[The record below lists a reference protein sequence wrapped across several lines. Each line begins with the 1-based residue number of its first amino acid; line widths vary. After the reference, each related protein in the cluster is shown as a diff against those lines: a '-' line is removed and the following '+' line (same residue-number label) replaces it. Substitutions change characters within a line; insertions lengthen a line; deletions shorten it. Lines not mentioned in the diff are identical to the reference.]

1 MTGSETKEYQS
12 ARARVRRLRGS
23 NVHLIVYLLV
33 NSGLLV
39 LNLLSGR
46 PFWFIWP
53 ALGWGIGLL
62 AHGVSVAGWRFL
74 GSDWEERKIRE
85 ELDRRK
91 REGGR

>member
-1 MTGSETKEYQS
+1 MPECPRP
-12 ARARVRRLRGS
+12 RAAASRVY
-23 NVHLIVYLLV
+23 VHLIVYLLV

-62 AHGVSVAGWRFL
+62 AHGVSVGGWRFL
-74 GSDWEERKIRE
+74 GTDWEERKIRE